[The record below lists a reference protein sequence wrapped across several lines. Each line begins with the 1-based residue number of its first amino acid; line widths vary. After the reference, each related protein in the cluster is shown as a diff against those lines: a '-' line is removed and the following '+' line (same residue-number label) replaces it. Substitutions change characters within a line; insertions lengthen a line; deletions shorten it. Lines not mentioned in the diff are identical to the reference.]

1 MAPSDPEKPAL
12 SLPAERERTIA
23 RLGEHFANDNITLE
37 ELERLIE
44 QAYRAPDM
52 AALEA
57 LTRDLPAG
65 PRSAVVPAAPA
76 PVPDLYVPEEG
87 RVISVM
93 SETRRKGMW
102 HLPRTLDVWC
112 LMSETH
118 LDLTHVALPAGV
130 TEIEVHALM
139 SSVKIVVPRHVRV
152 VMQAGGFMA
161 TVTDRTDDPPPLGT
175 GAPVLRI
182 TGFVMM
188 AELKVKVAP

>member
-1 MAPSDPEKPAL
+1 MAPSDPERAPLA
-12 SLPAERERTIA
+12 LPAERERTIA
-23 RLGEHFANDNITLE
+23 RLGEQFANDDITLE

-44 QAYRAPDM
+44 QAYRAPDL

-65 PRSAVVPAAPA
+65 PRSAVLPAPPA

-112 LMSETH
+112 LMSDTH

-130 TEIEVHALM
+130 TEIEVRALM

-152 VMQAGGFMA
+152 VMQSGSFMA

-188 AELKVKVAP
+188 SELKVKVAP